1 MKPILFSLA
10 GTLVM
15 MALVIHPDLGY
26 ILVGIHACY
35 RVRRWWQTRRSPIL
49 MPSRAGKT
57 LP

>member
-1 MKPILFSLA
+1 
-10 GTLVM
+10 M